1 MKKFWKTANFRLK
14 AGLISTCFFLII
26 GFVVYFIPH
35 TNPFTYNT
43 YPNNLGVSAEHWLGT
58 TSMGQDIVWLLIEA
72 IHNSLM
78 IGLIVATI
86 GTVVGVLVG
95 LLAGFCRRR
104 VGQSADDYH
113 GYFRSNPVSADS
125 DHDDFPDER
134 KLHCNCYGTCSC
146 DVRMGMAKPSDP
158 FHGSDNQRA

>member
-35 TNPFTYNT
+35 TNRLPIIHTRIIWEF
-43 YPNNLGVSAEHWLGT
+43 LLSIGLEL

-78 IGLIVATI
+78 L
-86 GTVVGVLVG
+86 
-95 LLAGFCRRR
+95 
-104 VGQSADDYH
+104 D
-113 GYFRSNPVSADS
+113 
-125 DHDDFPDER
+125 
-134 KLHCNCYGTCSC
+134 
-146 DVRMGMAKPSDP
+146 
-158 FHGSDNQRA
+158 

>member
-78 IGLIVATI
+78 IGCGCSGWSACR
-86 GTVVGVLVG
+86 
-95 LLAGFCRRR
+95 FCRRR
-104 VGQSADDYH
+104 IGQSADDYH

-134 KLHCNCYGTCSC
+134 KLYCNCYGTCSC
-146 DVRMGMAKPSDP
+146 DVRLGMAKPSDP

>member
-95 LLAGFCRRR
+95 LLAGFAGGALDR
-104 VGQSADDYH
+104 VLTD
-113 GYFRSNPVSADS
+113 
-125 DHDDFPDER
+125 
-134 KLHCNCYGTCSC
+134 
-146 DVRMGMAKPSDP
+146 
-158 FHGSDNQRA
+158 

>member
-86 GTVVGVLVG
+86 GTVVGV
-95 LLAGFCRRR
+95 
-104 VGQSADDYH
+104 GQSADDYY

-134 KLHCNCYGTCSC
+134 KFYCNCYGTCSC
-146 DVRMGMAKPSDP
+146 DVRLGMAKPSDP
-158 FHGSDNQRA
+158 FHGSDDQRA